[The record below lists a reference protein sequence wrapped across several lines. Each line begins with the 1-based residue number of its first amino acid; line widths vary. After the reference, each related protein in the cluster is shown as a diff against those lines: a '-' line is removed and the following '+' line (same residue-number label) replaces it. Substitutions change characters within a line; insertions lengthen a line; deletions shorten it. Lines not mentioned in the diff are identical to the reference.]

1 LVLAGVIRI
10 DSRSLQRPHG
20 RGILLLVCALWVA
33 ALVSPGP
40 ANAQERGPATGGA
53 LAVRPWLEWAQFVD
67 PDCATWLGSPD
78 EQASTTSYQGIT
90 WNNSFEQREAGPHD
104 GRTPIGWRSRASST
118 LWAGVLTGDVDLLA
132 VEGPNSVGLDT
143 EARRWLRLAVK
154 EAWGPVTLGV
164 RGESAS
170 PGLEG
175 VTEGRVKTETAG
187 AEAWVEGREG
197 PAGLRL
203 SGGQFRDNL
212 ANNPWQPQ
220 TTKTQGGAAADAAL
234 PVGLT
239 LSLSYQGGVAESD
252 PGPRPRGLATV
263 GSSGSTFHNLTSSLS
278 YSGQAWALTISSS
291 YVPSRDVH
299 DPERETRS
307 LSHDLSATLQLP
319 ASITITPALGIAED
333 TYEWSG
339 ARSQTT
345 SASVSVS
352 RASVL
357 EGVDLSVSGSY
368 ARSQMT
374 GDTGATDDATAVNA
388 AAGVV
393 WRLRRAAR
401 VEPRLA
407 FEVGSNYYFDKVTA
421 AVGYAEVYG
430 VVTLRILSF

>member
-1 LVLAGVIRI
+1 MRI
-10 DSRSLQRPHG
+10 DSSSPQRPHG
-20 RGILLLVCALWVA
+20 RGIVLLVCTLWIA
-33 ALVSPGP
+33 ALGSPGP
-40 ANAQERGPATGGA
+40 ANGQERGPAAGA
-53 LAVRPWLEWAQFVD
+53 VLAVRPWSEWAQFVD
-67 PDCATWLGSPD
+67 PDGATWLGSPD
-78 EQASTTSYQGIT
+78 EPASTTSYQDIP
-90 WNNSFEQREAGPHD
+90 WKNSFEQRQAGAHD
-104 GRTPIGWRSRASST
+104 GRTLIEWRARASST
-118 LWAGVLTGDVDLLA
+118 LWSGTLTGDVDLLA
-132 VEGPNSVGLDT
+132 VEPPNSVGLDT

-175 VTEGRVKTETAG
+175 VTGGRVKTETEG

-212 ANNPWQPQ
+212 ANYPWQPR
-220 TTKTQGGAAADAAL
+220 TTKTQGGAAADVAL

-239 LSLSYQGGVAESD
+239 LRPSYQGGVAESE

-263 GSSGSTFHNLTSSLS
+263 GPSGSTFHNLTSSLS
-278 YSGQAWALTISSS
+278 RSGQAGALTISST
-291 YVPSRDVH
+291 YVPSRDVR
-299 DPERETRS
+299 DPERETQS
-307 LSHDLSATLQLP
+307 FSHGLSATLRLP

-352 RASVL
+352 GASVL

-374 GDTGATDDATAVNA
+374 GDIGDTYDGTGVNA

-401 VEPRLA
+401 VETSLA
-407 FEVGSNYYFDKVTA
+407 FGVGSNHHFDKVTA
-421 AVGYAEVYG
+421 AAGYAEVYG
-430 VVTLRILSF
+430 VVTLRIVSF